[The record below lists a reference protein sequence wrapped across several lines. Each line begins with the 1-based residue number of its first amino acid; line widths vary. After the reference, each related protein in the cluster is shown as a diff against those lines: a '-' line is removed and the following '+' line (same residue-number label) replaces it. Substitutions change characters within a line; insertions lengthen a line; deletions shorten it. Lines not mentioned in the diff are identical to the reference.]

1 MLGPARRAAARERA
15 ALGDERAE
23 AGGELVQA
31 RAVEARAGAARVDEI
46 VAVVDSQ
53 VDGAEKRAR
62 ALRIGVAADHEF
74 LPPDALDLAPFHAA
88 PGQVARVGPL
98 CDDALQP
105 RLAGGVEE
113 LRAVA
118 FHVVGVAHRP
128 GSGDDLVEERLPVG
142 EREPAHVAAEEG
154 EAVVEVR
161 RHRHR
166 GRGGR
171 HPADQVHA
179 ALEPIEARAAR
190 RVECHDLAVERE
202 VPPRERRERDGDL
215 GVPLRHARA
224 AACPELDPP
233 LLAQREQAHA
243 VPLELEEPAGSAGHL
258 LDQGGQHEGEARRL
272 EAHAR
277 QRCKPSRRPHPARH
291 GSTVRV

>member
-1 MLGPARRAAARERA
+1 MHVARPAVGAEPQVHRVADEPVARPLREAHLAHERRSDPVVLGPARRAAARERA

-31 RAVEARAGAARVDEI
+31 RAVEARTGAACVDEI

-62 ALRIGVAADHEF
+62 ALRIRVAADHEF

-105 RLAGGVEE
+105 RLAGGGEE

-128 GSGDDLVEERLPVG
+128 GSGDDLV
-142 EREPAHVAAEEG
+142 
-154 EAVVEVR
+154 
-161 RHRHR
+161 
-166 GRGGR
+166 
-171 HPADQVHA
+171 
-179 ALEPIEARAAR
+179 
-190 RVECHDLAVERE
+190 
-202 VPPRERRERDGDL
+202 
-215 GVPLRHARA
+215 
-224 AACPELDPP
+224 
-233 LLAQREQAHA
+233 
-243 VPLELEEPAGSAGHL
+243 
-258 LDQGGQHEGEARRL
+258 
-272 EAHAR
+272 
-277 QRCKPSRRPHPARH
+277 
-291 GSTVRV
+291 